1 MREDEISE
9 LMKSKKVMLE
19 ALSTYLH
26 HDAISGTAR
35 QQVANDYKNRMLK
48 AIEKSRK
55 TYKRLIKDTIYAQT
69 GIDFKSDLE
78 VCEGNANETFKQ
90 CPISHA
96 EHKDVNSFYVIVHNS
111 ANKINS
117 QFVRIRL
124 PGKNWKGEVWNKEAL
139 EFQNLDSD
147 VLEQARF
154 NKNYTLETEYEMFV
168 PLVVEP
174 NEVNILKI
182 NQEFLAKED

>member
-1 MREDEISE
+1 
-9 LMKSKKVMLE
+9 ML
-19 ALSTYLH
+19 
-26 HDAISGTAR
+26 R
-35 QQVANDYKNRMLK
+35 

-55 TYKRLIKDTIYAQT
+55 SYNRLIKSTIYAQT

-96 EHKDVNSFYVIVHNS
+96 EHKDTNSFFVIVHNS

-124 PGKNWKGEVWNKEAL
+124 PAKNWKGQVWNKDSLDFVAL
-139 EFQNLDSD
+139 DAD

-154 NKNYTLETEYEMFV
+154 NKNYTLVTEYEMFV

-174 NEVNILKI
+174 GEVNILKI
-182 NQEFLAKED
+182 NQDFAVQEDKVVKDAEKLAKEK